1 MDLWQMPP
9 RVFAARD
16 ENEREVIGAR
26 HQNRNANGAFHVGSA
41 LPVGAYEG
49 TVA

>member
-1 MDLWQMPP
+1 MLP
-9 RVFAARD
+9 RVVAARD

-41 LPVGAYEG
+41 PPVGANDG